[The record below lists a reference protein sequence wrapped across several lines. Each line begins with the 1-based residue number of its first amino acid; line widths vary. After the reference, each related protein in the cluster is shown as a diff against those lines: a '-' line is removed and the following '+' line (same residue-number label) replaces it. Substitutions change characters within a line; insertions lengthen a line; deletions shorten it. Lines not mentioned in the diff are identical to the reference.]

1 MPTKLQL
8 SFAADA
14 PKGDVI
20 TICLIGKGGQI
31 VPSLDQDVAAYLIDA
46 MAALKFTGAAG
57 KTMLA
62 YHDRTSYLLVGI
74 GAVLDA
80 GTAAENLGGQLF
92 SALAETKAKRGW
104 LSDHQLDDAVLA
116 DICFGAELASYHF
129 DKYFT
134 DNKSDDLQ
142 VQLTVGGQGLQADS
156 PLMADRKALANG
168 VFVARDL
175 VFEPA
180 NKLFPESFASRC
192 SQLKDLGLEVEIL
205 DEAAMEKLGMGAL
218 LGVGQGSR
226 RESRLVVM
234 NWRGGGDEA
243 PLALVGKGVTFDTGG
258 ISLKPAKGMEDM
270 KWDMGGAAAVTG
282 AMAAIAGRKINK
294 NVVGVIG
301 LVENMP
307 DGNAQRPGDVV
318 TAMSGKTIEVINTD
332 AEGRLVLA
340 DALHYTE
347 TRFKPRMMVNLATLT
362 GAIIV
367 SLGKEFGGMFTN
379 SSGLAAQLRA
389 AGDCTAEPVWHL
401 PMGAAYDK
409 MLKSHIADMKNIG
422 GPYGGAIT
430 AACFLAKFV
439 NDTPWAHLDIAGKA
453 WSDKAKATVP
463 KGGTGY
469 GVRLLNQL
477 IDNWQDVSR
486 DSDDSAADGDAD

>member
-8 SFAADA
+8 SFAKDA

-20 TICLIGKGGQI
+20 TICLIGKDNQLM
-31 VPSLDQDVAAYLIDA
+31 PSLDKDVAAHLIDA
-46 MAALKFTGAAG
+46 MTALQFTGAFG
-57 KTMLA
+57 KSMLV
-62 YHDRTSYLLVGI
+62 YHNQKSYLLVGV
-74 GAVLDA
+74 GKKLDA
-80 GTAAENLGGQLF
+80 GKSAENLGGKLF
-92 SALAETKAKRGW
+92 SALSGTMAKRGW
-104 LSDHQLDDAVLA
+104 LMDQQLDAAVLA
-116 DICFGAELASYHF
+116 DICFGAELAAYHF

-134 DNKSDDLQ
+134 DKKPDDHP
-142 VQLTVGGQGLQADS
+142 VQLCVGTGALDADS
-156 PLMADRKALANG
+156 PLILDRKALANG

-180 NKLFPESFASRC
+180 NHLYPESFAARC
-192 SQLKDLGLEVEIL
+192 QALADLGLEIEIL
-205 DEAAMEKLGMGAL
+205 DEAAMQKLGMGAL

-226 RESRLVVM
+226 RESRMVIM

-282 AMAAIAGRKINK
+282 AMAAIAGRKIAK

-347 TRFKPRMMVNLATLT
+347 TRFKPQMMVNLATLT

-367 SLGKEFGGMFTN
+367 SLGKEFAGMFTN
-379 SSGLAAQLRA
+379 STGLGGQLEA
-389 AGDCTAEPVWHL
+389 AGARTGEPLWHM
-401 PMGAAYDK
+401 PMGAAYHE

-422 GPYGGAIT
+422 GPYGGSIT

-439 NDTPWAHLDIAGKA
+439 NNTPWAHLDIAGKA
-453 WSDKAKATVP
+453 WSDKATATVP

-477 IDNWQDVSR
+477 VDDWQAVERDNDDADQ
-486 DSDDSAADGDAD
+486 DSDDS

>member
-8 SFAADA
+8 TFAADT

-20 TICLIGKGGQI
+20 TICLIDEGGQI
-31 VPSLDQDVAAYLIDA
+31 LPSLDQDVAAYLIDA
-46 MAALKFTGAAG
+46 MAALKFTGADG
-57 KTMLA
+57 KTMHV
-62 YHDRTSYLLVGI
+62 YHDQTSYLLGGI
-74 GAVLDA
+74 GAGLSA
-80 GTAAENLGGQLF
+80 GKGAENLGGRLF
-92 SALAETKAKRGW
+92 SALAETEAKRGW
-104 LSDHQLDDAVLA
+104 FLEHRLDDEVLA
-116 DICFGAELASYHF
+116 DICFGAELSSYHF

-134 DNKSDDLQ
+134 DNKSDDLL
-142 VQLTVGGQGLQADS
+142 VQLVVGGSETQADS

-180 NKLFPESFASRC
+180 NRLFPESFASRC
-192 SQLKDLGLEVEIL
+192 SELEELGLEVEIL
-205 DEAAMEKLGMGAL
+205 DEAAMERLGMGAL

-226 RESRLVVM
+226 RDSRLVVM
-234 NWRGGGDEA
+234 NWLGGGDEA

-282 AMAAIAGRKINK
+282 AMAAIAGRKVST

-347 TRFKPRMMVNLATLT
+347 TRFKPRMIVNLATLT
-362 GAIIV
+362 GAIIA

-379 SSGLAAQLRA
+379 SNGLAKQLRA
-389 AGDCTAEPVWHL
+389 AGERTAEPVWHM
-401 PMGAAYDK
+401 PMGAAYHR

-439 NDTPWAHLDIAGKA
+439 DDTPWAHLDIAGKA
-453 WSDKAKATVP
+453 WSDKTTATVP

-477 IDNWQDVSR
+477 IDNWQDVTR
-486 DSDDSAADGDAD
+486 DIDDAGNDADAG

>member
-8 SFAADA
+8 SFDTDA
-14 PKGDVI
+14 PKGDFM

-31 VPSLDQDVAAYLIDA
+31 VPSLDQNVAAYLIDA
-46 MAALKFTGAAG
+46 MAALKFDGANG

-62 YHDRTSYLLVGI
+62 YHDQTSYLLVGI
-74 GAVLDA
+74 GSALST

-92 SALAETKAKRGW
+92 SALADTNVKRGW
-104 LSDHQLDDAVLA
+104 LIDHRLDHTLLA
-116 DICFGAELASYHF
+116 DMR
-129 DKYFT
+129 
-134 DNKSDDLQ
+134 
-142 VQLTVGGQGLQADS
+142 VQLIVGGHGLQADS
-156 PLMADRKALANG
+156 PLITDRQALANG
-168 VFVARDL
+168 VFMARDL

-192 SQLKDLGLEVEIL
+192 SQLKDYGLEVEIL

-243 PLALVGKGVTFDTGG
+243 PLAFVGKGVTFDTGG

-282 AMAAIAGRKINK
+282 AMAAIAGRKIDK

-340 DALHYTE
+340 DALHYTK

-362 GAIIV
+362 GAIIA

-379 SSGLAAQLRA
+379 SSGLAGQLRA
-389 AGDCTAEPVWHL
+389 AGSRTAEPVWHM
-401 PMGAAYDK
+401 PMGVAYHK

-439 NDTPWAHLDIAGKA
+439 DDTPWAHLDIAGKA
-453 WSDKAKATVP
+453 WSDKATAIVP

-469 GVRLLNQL
+469 GVRLLNHL
-477 IDNWQDVSR
+477 IDNWEDVTR
-486 DSDDSAADGDAD
+486 DSDDFRADGDED